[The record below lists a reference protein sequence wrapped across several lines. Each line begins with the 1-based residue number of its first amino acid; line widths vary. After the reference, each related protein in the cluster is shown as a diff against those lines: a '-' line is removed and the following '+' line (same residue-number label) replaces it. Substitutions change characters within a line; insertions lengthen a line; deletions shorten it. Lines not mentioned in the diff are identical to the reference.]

1 MATAQISRP
10 NLRPVRSPRTLLVAH
25 SDHDLLEH
33 LVLGLEQSGFSV
45 HNANSGINC
54 VAKLRCVKPE
64 VLLLD
69 PHLLWGGGDGV
80 LASMVSNP
88 VLVSIP
94 VLLLVTFETD
104 MELANS
110 LRTSV
115 SDILSL
121 PSSKEAIADRCLE
134 LAETNNRP
142 SRRLCEAEGCFSSST
157 D

>member
-1 MATAQISRP
+1 MTTAQISHP
-10 NLRPVRSPRTLLVAH
+10 HLRPARSPRTLLVAH
-25 SDHDLLEH
+25 SDHYLLEH

-54 VAKLRCVKPE
+54 VAKLRCIKPE

-88 VLVSIP
+88 TLVSIP

-104 MELANS
+104 IALANS
-110 LRTSV
+110 LRTTV
-115 SDILSL
+115 SDVLTL
-121 PSSKEAIADRCLE
+121 PSSKDVIADRCLE
-134 LAETNNRP
+134 LAEKNSRL
-142 SRRLCEAEGCFSSST
+142 SRRLGEDKGFFNSLT